1 MMEDLGGVGARL
13 IYIWGVWQRQTSIV
27 CDLIN
32 EDLWGVRIL
41 EEWGSWR
48 SEDLGGV
55 KILEEWGSWRSEDI
69 GGVKILEEW
78 GSWRS
83 RDEIHRYEEFEKDWH
98 CLLLEDRGSWRSV
111 DEVDWYEKFDK
122 DKISLF
128 VTWLL
133 KILEDQGRDWRTRGV
148 KSSIVC
154 CLMIEDIG
162 WLRILEKPGRDWMI
176 EESKKDTLES
186 FALLWLRIVQNW
198 GYWKS

>member
-55 KILEEWGSWRSEDI
+55 R
-69 GGVKILEEW
+69 ILEEW

-83 RDEIHRYEEFEKDWH
+83 RDEIHRYEEFEKDWN

-122 DKISLF
+122 DKLALF
-128 VTWLL
+128 VTGWL
-133 KILEDQGRDWRTRGV
+133 KILEEQGWDWRTRGV
-148 KSSIVC
+148 KSTIVC
-154 CLMIEDIG
+154 CLMTEDIG
-162 WLRILEKPGRDWMI
+162 GVWTRLIGMRRLIKT
-176 EESKKDTLES
+176 KT
-186 FALLWLRIVQNW
+186 N
-198 GYWKS
+198 